1 MCVAFSETYD
11 VINLGKTNIWKP
23 LKNPVQAS
31 GFPNSERLLSVNAT
45 VVNHWFQEMM

>member
-1 MCVAFSETYD
+1 METSE
-11 VINLGKTNIWKP
+11 KP
-23 LKNPVQAS
+23 SS